1 MKSVG
6 LVASGCVSDD
16 SGEAPVTLLILL
28 ALRLAPGNAGRVPPG
43 DSRWLFNPSYRTI
56 FGIVDGI
63 DSYLRQLTRQIYKR
77 KPFFG
82 VIAALAEAS

>member
-6 LVASGCVSDD
+6 LVASECASDD

-43 DSRWLFNPSYRTI
+43 VARWFFKPNPRAI
-56 FGIVDGI
+56 IGIVDGI
-63 DSYLRQLTRQIYKR
+63 DSYSRQLTRQIYKP

-82 VIAALAEAS
+82 VIGALAEAS